1 MEEFELIFLGFDFPI
16 QTVTDMKKCEL
27 YTVQI
32 NIILIYFSDNSN
44 LQSMMLNFT
53 YFLRRKNVPKTTL
66 VKRKIKKQ
74 ELLNYCK

>member
-1 MEEFELIFLGFDFPI
+1 MEEFELIFLGFDFPT
-16 QTVTDMKKCEL
+16 QTDTDTKKCEL

-53 YFLRRKNVPKTTL
+53 YFLRRKMFPKQL
-66 VKRKIKKQ
+66 WSKEKYKNR
-74 ELLNYCK
+74 NY

>member
-1 MEEFELIFLGFDFPI
+1 MEEFELIFLGFDFPT
-16 QTVTDMKKCEL
+16 QTDTDTKKCEL

-66 VKRKIKKQ
+66 VKIKIKKQ